1 MVGACFGNHHTPSRD
16 EAREEAEAQ
25 LAFVG
30 FPDGK
35 AERLLA
41 HLNLMELKRTQL
53 ARALACRPQL
63 LLLDELTT
71 GLNPSE
77 SAEAIGLIR
86 KIRDE
91 GTTVLLIEHVLR
103 VITGVSD
110 RVVVLDKG
118 EKIADG
124 PPLGGARGA
133 AGDRVVPGQGRG
145 GLRSW
150 RRARDRLPRRLPRAP
165 AGPLGPLAQRRRRRV
180 RDGPRTE
187 RSRED
192 HARRDRHGPEPAR
205 PRLDPVRR
213 PGAHG
218 PPAERGR
225 LARHLD
231 RAREARA
238 LPPHDRRGEPG
249 ARRVRPGSRRSTPG
263 STNSSRSSPS
273 GGTSS
278 RGPCPAASSRCSRSP
293 ARSLPARA
301 C

>member
-1 MVGACFGNHHTPSRD
+1 MLEIEGVSKRFGGLVALHDVDLRVRDGEIVGLVGPNGAGKTTLLNVISGLYRPDGGTVRFRGEDVTRLGLDRLCRRGIAKTFQHPQSFPGMTAVEAVMVGACFGNHHTPSRD
-16 EAREEAEAQ
+16 QARDEAEAQ

-53 ARALACRPQL
+53 ARALACRPRL

-110 RVVVLDKG
+110 RIVVLDKG

-124 PPLGGARGA
+124 PPSE
-133 AGDRVVPGQGRG
+133 V
-145 GLRSW
+145 
-150 RRARDRLPRRLPRAP
+150 
-165 AGPLGPLAQRRRRRV
+165 LA
-180 RDGPRTE
+180 TE
-187 RSRED
+187 RVIESY
-192 HARRDRHGPEPAR
+192 
-205 PRLDPVRR
+205 L
-213 PGAHG
+213 
-218 PPAERGR
+218 GR
-225 LARHLD
+225 A
-231 RAREARA
+231 
-238 LPPHDRRGEPG
+238 
-249 ARRVRPGSRRSTPG
+249 V
-263 STNSSRSSPS
+263 
-273 GGTSS
+273 
-278 RGPCPAASSRCSRSP
+278 AA
-293 ARSLPARA
+293 
-301 C
+301 